1 MRRYHLHSAFDT
13 EEAGNFWLA
22 NFAGPDNQA
31 PPSFEFE
38 EEWE

>member
-1 MRRYHLHSAFDT
+1 MRRYHFHTAFGRKQT
-13 EEAGNFWLA
+13 GNFRFA